1 MTRIARRS
9 ACGRVAAVTTA
20 MVLALGGVAR
30 AGEGSADDTF
40 AARPGQAVIQPG
52 EQRLTANDRPEAL
65 REVGFDQKL
74 DQKVPLDVQLRDES
88 GNAVRLGDYFGAKP
102 VVLSLAYYSCP
113 MLCGLH
119 LNGLASSLK
128 PLKLEPGRD
137 FEVVTVSF
145 DPRDTP
151 EKAAVKKKDTL
162 ERYERAGAENGWHF
176 LTADAEQVKALTDA
190 VGFRYQYDE
199 KRGEYAHPAGVVL
212 LTPDGHVSR
221 YLFGIE
227 YSPRDLRLGLVES
240 AQGKIGTLVDQVL
253 LFCFHY
259 DPAMGRYSAIALNS
273 VRVGGVLTLVG
284 LAVFIGGALRR
295 ESRRRAARHGTSAS

>member
-1 MTRIARRS
+1 MTSVPRTSARVRL
-9 ACGRVAAVTTA
+9 ATLVCA
-20 MVLALGGVAR
+20 LALATGGVAR
-30 AGEGSADDTF
+30 ADEKDESAF
-40 AARPGQAVIQPG
+40 ASRPGRAEIQPG
-52 EQRLTANDRPEAL
+52 ETRVSATDRPEAL

-74 DQKVPLDVQLRDES
+74 DQLVPLDVKLRDES
-88 GNAVRLGDYFGAKP
+88 GAQVRLGDYFGSKP
-102 VVLSLAYYSCP
+102 VVLSLAYFSCP

-128 PLKLEPGRD
+128 PLKLEPGQD
-137 FEVVTVSF
+137 FEIVTVSF

-151 EKAAVKKKDTL
+151 EKASVKKKETL
-162 ERYERAGAENGWHF
+162 ERYERRGAENGWHF
-176 LTADAEQVKALTDA
+176 LTGDADQIQALTSA

-199 KRGEYAHPAGVVL
+199 KRGEFAHPAGVVL

-221 YLFGIE
+221 YLFGID
-227 YSPRDLRLGLVES
+227 YPPRDLRLGLVES
-240 AQGKIGTLVDQVL
+240 AQGKIGTLIDQVL

-273 VRVGGVLTLVG
+273 VRVGGVLTLIG